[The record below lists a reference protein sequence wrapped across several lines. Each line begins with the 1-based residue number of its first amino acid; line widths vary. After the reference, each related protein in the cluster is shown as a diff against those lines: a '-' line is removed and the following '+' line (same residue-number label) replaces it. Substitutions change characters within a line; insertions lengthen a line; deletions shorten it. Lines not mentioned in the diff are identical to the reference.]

1 MDNQPHSVR
10 SYDEEINGLNLL
22 IITMATACSKQLV
35 EMKQALASRDGI
47 IGRNVAAKDD
57 PINELHQEIE
67 NTVIKILARRQPMAQ
82 DLRHV
87 LTVMK
92 ISRELERIGDYAA
105 NVAKR
110 VDSLSSNTFEAPER
124 MLIEMAETADSMLGK
139 AIEAFLH
146 FDVDTALSVW
156 NMDDEMDAA
165 YASIIKLVQQE
176 MTSDKERITEG
187 TQLNYMA
194 RCLERIG
201 DHIINMTEEIYFM
214 TTGKNFSS
222 HVAPG
227 NI

>member
-1 MDNQPHSVR
+1 MHNQPHSVR
-10 SYDEEINGLNLL
+10 SYDEEIKGLNLL
-22 IITMATACSKQLV
+22 VITMATACSKQLM

-47 IGRNVAAKDD
+47 IGRDVAAKDEH
-57 PINELHQEIE
+57 INELHQKIE
-67 NTVIKILARRQPMAQ
+67 NMAIRILARRQPLAQ

-110 VDSLSSNTFEAPER
+110 VDSLSRNTFEAPER
-124 MLIEMAETADSMLGK
+124 MLIEMAETANRMLGK

-156 NMDDEMDAA
+156 HMDDEIDAD
-165 YASIIKLVQQE
+165 YASIIKLVQLE

-194 RCLERIG
+194 RCLERCG

-222 HVAPG
+222 HVAPE
-227 NI
+227 NA